1 MSLAIIEINDS
12 GHFCKNDVG
21 ETFVSPGYAF
31 LTNDGIETGDIAQ
44 KKSFLSP
51 QKSFNKF
58 WRQLS
63 LLPLSHPT
71 NKVRHNADLAFQ
83 QLTDLYNQLN
93 KPSEIIFAI
102 PGSFDQQQLSIILG
116 LAKALNL
123 KVLGL
128 VDSAVAAVSHFES
141 EDKVSDTKYFVHL
154 DIQLHQTVFTQLQKS
169 QGTLKRTCV
178 DVVTDVGITAF
189 HDDWARNIADKFI
202 KEYRFDPLHTAEGE
216 QQLYNLLPKWLEELN
231 LNLETTAVLD
241 SPQGTYQLV
250 IYLDELLEGSTKKIN
265 QLKKKFTSKVKKRDI
280 LVASHRLPLLP
291 GISEK
296 LGKFHILKKG
306 AAIFGSLENLQEI
319 IQDQQSMH
327 LVISL
332 KNLISNTPETMNST
346 STKLPTHVL
355 YKHEAIKIEN
365 ILYFDLH
372 GDSLRFSQ
380 SDTSKKSIFLMENN
394 LYINDEDRNKTEK
407 VQLSLGEVITV
418 GSESFQL
425 IRVT

>member
-12 GHFCKNDVG
+12 GHCCGNGMG
-21 ETFVSPGYAF
+21 EIFISPGYAF
-31 LTNDGIETGDIAQ
+31 LTNDGIETGDIAL

-51 QKSFNKF
+51 QKSFNQF

-63 LLPLSHPT
+63 LSPVSYPT

-102 PGSFDQQQLSIILG
+102 PGSFDHQQLSIILG
-116 LAKALNL
+116 LAKALSF

-141 EDKVSDTKYFVHL
+141 KDKVSGTKYFVHL

-169 QGTLKRTCV
+169 QGTLKRTAV
-178 DVVTDVGITAF
+178 DIVTDVGIATF
-189 HDDWARNIADKFI
+189 YDDWARCIADKFI
-202 KEYRFDPLHTAEGE
+202 KEYRFDPFHTAEGE
-216 QQLYNLLPKWLEELN
+216 QQLYNLLPKWLGELN
-231 LNLETTAVLD
+231 LSSETTAVLD

-250 IYLDELLEGSTKKIN
+250 IHLDELLKESTKKIN
-265 QLKKKFTSKVKKRDI
+265 QLKKRFTSKVKGRDI
-280 LVASHRLPLLP
+280 LVASHRLLLLP

-296 LGKFHILKKG
+296 LDKFHILKKD
-306 AAIFGSLENLQEI
+306 AAVFGSLENSQEI
-319 IQDQQSMH
+319 TRDQNIH
-327 LVISL
+327 IVISL
-332 KNLISNTPETMNST
+332 NNLIPDTPDTMNFT
-346 STKLPTHVL
+346 SMKLPTHIL
-355 YKHEAIKIEN
+355 YKHEAIEIGN
-365 ILYFDLH
+365 ILYFDLQE
-372 GDSLRFSQ
+372 DSLRFAQSQ
-380 SDTSKKSIFLMENN
+380 ISKKSIFLVENN
-394 LYINDEDRNKTEK
+394 LYINDEDRNKKEK
-407 VQLSLGEVITV
+407 VQLHLGEVITV